1 MSLDVR
7 TVPFASAPAFQRLG
21 LEAFGMPP
29 TPPPEPEAE
38 EWPPAGGTPWGAWD
52 GDELVARALVRSF
65 TSWFHGSEVPTA
77 GLAGVTVAA
86 ERRGEGALRP
96 LLAAALDD
104 ARTRGAAVSTLY
116 PSSAGIYRGLGYEVV
131 GSYDDVRIPVT
142 ALASVRAPEGV
153 RTRRAA
159 PADMPAV
166 RDVYRVWASA
176 QNGPLT
182 RTEDPFAMVADD
194 MLGPGSGY
202 TGVTVAVSTRPGS
215 EGDVL
220 GFMSWTRGAGYDRT
234 NTVEV
239 DDLVALTPDA
249 ARALW
254 RVVGSFTAVAGFV
267 EVATSGGWTGADPS
281 RFVLPDHACS
291 VRSRPYMLRVLDV
304 PRALGAARL
313 APITASV
320 PFAVADP
327 TTPDIAGAWTL
338 EVSEGAVRVV
348 ADGVVADGDVAAAPA
363 RDRPTFTSA
372 GLALA
377 YAGAASTANLR
388 LAGHLTGPATYD
400 AVWDALWRGRDVH
413 VRDYF

>member
-7 TVPFASAPAFQRLG
+7 TVPFASAPAYQRLG

-29 TPPPEPEAE
+29 TPPPEPAPE
-38 EWPPAGGTPWGAWD
+38 EWPPAGGTPWGVWD

-96 LLAAALDD
+96 LLAAALAD
-104 ARTRGAAVSTLY
+104 ARARGAAVSTLY

-131 GSYDDVRIPVT
+131 GSYDDVRIPVA

-153 RTRRAA
+153 RTRRAT

-166 RDVYRVWASA
+166 REVYRAWACA

-215 EGDVL
+215 AGDVV
-220 GFMSWTRGAGYDRT
+220 GFMSWTRGAGHDRT

-249 ARALW
+249 SRALW
-254 RVVGSFTAVAGFV
+254 RVLGSFTAVAGFV
-267 EVATSGGWTGADPS
+267 EVATSGAWTGADPS
-281 RFVLPDHACS
+281 RLVLPDHAGS

-304 PRALGAARL
+304 PLALGAARL
-313 APITASV
+313 PAITARV

-327 TTPDIAGAWTL
+327 RTPDIAGAWTL
-338 EVSEGAVRVV
+338 EVSDGAVRVV
-348 ADGVVADGDVAAAPA
+348 ADGAAPESSA
-363 RDRPTFTSA
+363 DRPTFTSA
-372 GLALA
+372 GLALS
-377 YAGAASTANLR
+377 YAGAASAANLR
-388 LAGHLTGPATYD
+388 LAGLLTGPSAYD